1 MKLRLLV
8 LATIATINVFAQSYY
23 GGLGGT
29 VLDQNGGA
37 LSGAK
42 VTLINEGTNAQR
54 SVISASAGEFVF
66 TELVPGTYGLTVEA
80 PGFKKFEQ
88 KGVLVGTQ
96 QQVSVDA
103 KMQIGQVSESIE
115 VSGVGRAGGYLQCI
129 AGPGNRQSE
138 ADGTAESRPQS
149 FHVVETGA
157 ERSSSGKPSL

>member
-8 LATIATINVFAQSYY
+8 LASIVTINVFSQSYY

-54 SVISASAGEFVF
+54 SAVSASAGEFVF

-80 PGFKKFEQ
+80 PGF
-88 KGVLVGTQ
+88 
-96 QQVSVDA
+96 
-103 KMQIGQVSESIE
+103 
-115 VSGVGRAGGYLQCI
+115 
-129 AGPGNRQSE
+129 
-138 ADGTAESRPQS
+138 
-149 FHVVETGA
+149 
-157 ERSSSGKPSL
+157 